1 MFPRVTDTLLSDRS
15 HRVLRLP
22 PEKEKEI
29 GIHLWQYYYRYNYA
43 TGYMTNTRAFVE

>member
-15 HRVLRLP
+15 HRVLDVFHL
-22 PEKEKEI
+22 EKEKEI

-43 TGYMTNTRAFVE
+43 RGYII